1 MVAKKRTY
9 KLNLWP
15 FLDSISYKNVKY
27 YDGLTEENL
36 KEFSPY
42 VTMRWLTG
50 SKDPDAARQLW
61 FLNEFVN
68 PYAFDL
74 QKNHKRLLYNLMTA
88 CTNGK
93 KKNYKFMP
101 AKPVCKTEFP
111 ISVDLVQWVFDYSKR
126 DSIAALVLLT
136 DEDIIGMGEDYG
148 LQKGEIAA
156 LKKELKKR
164 K

>member
-9 KLNLWP
+9 KLDLWP

-27 YDGLTEENL
+27 YDRLTVENL

-50 SKDPDAARQLW
+50 SRDADAARQLW
-61 FLNEFVN
+61 FLNECVN
-68 PYAFDL
+68 PYAFNF
-74 QKNHKRLLYNLMTA
+74 QKNHKKLLYLLMSA

-101 AKPVCKTEFP
+101 AKPIRRTEFP
-111 ISVDLVQWVFDYSKR
+111 ISVDLVQRMFDYSTR

-136 DEDIIGMGEDYG
+136 DENIIGMGEDFG
-148 LQKGEIAA
+148 LQQGEIAA